1 MFNQFVLMDTEKN
14 GSVSLDQFK
23 AARPAIELPDV

>member
-1 MFNQFVLMDTEKN
+1 MDTEKY

-23 AARPAIELPDV
+23 AARPALELPDV

>member
-1 MFNQFVLMDTEKN
+1 MDTEKN

-23 AARPAIELPDV
+23 AARPALELPDV